1 MEKTKSRLNK
11 KSVTSFL
18 SNNAITLWI
27 LLMVLVVGFTQSNF
41 FSLTNLKN
49 LANPPTKFAFKKN
62 LISISSPSRLVA
74 KQE

>member
-18 SNNAITLWI
+18 SNNAITLLI

-49 LANPPTKFAFKKN
+49 LAMNASVPVSYTH
-62 LISISSPSRLVA
+62 L
-74 KQE
+74 